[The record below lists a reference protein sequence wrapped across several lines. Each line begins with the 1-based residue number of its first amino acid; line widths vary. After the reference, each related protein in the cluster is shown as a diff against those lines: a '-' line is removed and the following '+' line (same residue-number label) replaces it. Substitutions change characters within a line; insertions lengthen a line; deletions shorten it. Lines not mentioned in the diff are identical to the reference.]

1 MNTDQSLNAAL
12 ICRFLTSRS
21 AISIFLVLG
30 LLLAVVIVVFL
41 QPVGL
46 LGNTTQTSSI
56 SPLSQVALM
65 TVAGYL
71 TVVFSRWI
79 LYAVSRHKELS
90 LSSLTIWLS
99 VELLLCVSAAVFTLW
114 LVSGGGPL
122 RLGPLAGDILLGNIG
137 IFLVPNI
144 ISFQEF
150 RIHELKSKLRQSAV
164 LQQTFQ
170 PTTHLPDQHIN
181 FYEKGGRLALTTR
194 CSNVLYIEAA
204 DNYANIHYIIDGKE
218 DTFILHNSLKD
229 IEKDCLAMGL
239 LRCHRGYMVNVDNVK
254 LMRKERGN
262 LLLEL
267 KQTTRTIPVSKSY
280 SSSVIR
286 YFSTN
291 NPSAPLSGPIPVL

>member
-12 ICRFLTSRS
+12 ICRFLTNRS

-90 LSSLTIWLS
+90 LSSLAIWLS

-137 IFLVPNI
+137 VFLVPNI

-262 LLLEL
+262 LLLEI

>member
-1 MNTDQSLNAAL
+1 
-12 ICRFLTSRS
+12 
-21 AISIFLVLG
+21 
-30 LLLAVVIVVFL
+30 
-41 QPVGL
+41 
-46 LGNTTQTSSI
+46 
-56 SPLSQVALM
+56 M

>member
-12 ICRFLTSRS
+12 ICRFLTNRS

-90 LSSLTIWLS
+90 LSSLAIWLS

-137 IFLVPNI
+137 VFLVPNI

-170 PTTHLPDQHIN
+170 PSTHLPDQHIN

-262 LLLEL
+262 LLLEI

-280 SSSVIR
+280 SSSVIS